1 VGVAY
6 AIQSPS
12 VGQVT
17 ITSTATLIET
27 PTVTN
32 PFTYSMTL
40 INAGSNT
47 VYIGYTSSV
56 TTATANIIIPPN
68 GYVTM
73 DKSKPAHWY
82 GICSSGQT
90 SIIAWTEEVL

>member
-1 VGVAY
+1 MKRGIILGIFLLFFVVGVAY

-12 VGQVT
+12 GGQVT

-40 INAGSNT
+40 VN
-47 VYIGYTSSV
+47 Y
-56 TTATANIIIPPN
+56 P
-68 GYVTM
+68 
-73 DKSKPAHWY
+73 
-82 GICSSGQT
+82 
-90 SIIAWTEEVL
+90 